1 MAPATVASAKAAH
14 ERTLNRLKTAC
25 TSLEHQLPP
34 LPPGEEHAFP
44 DDVREDRVPAA
55 AECALCIA
63 ELDAM
68 DPGDRAGHV
77 CTHDQVVQGQRDDEQ
92 SEHGSDRG
100 SGRNTTQKA
109 KRNKQP
115 KVGVIREYM
124 SSLNTFTEAFN
135 DAFSI

>member
-1 MAPATVASAKAAH
+1 MPPATVASAKAAH

-25 TSLEHQLPP
+25 TSLEHQLSP

-55 AECALCIA
+55 TECALCIA

-77 CTHDQVVQGQRDDEQ
+77 CTHDQGVQGRRDDEH
-92 SEHGSDRG
+92 SEHGSDQG
-100 SGRNTTQKA
+100 SVRNPVQKA

-115 KVGVIREYM
+115 KVGAI
-124 SSLNTFTEAFN
+124 
-135 DAFSI
+135 